1 MSKTGTLSLFSS
13 NPVNESQNNP
23 LKKVDPILKHPRAD
37 CQNARL
43 SWNSPEHSTGS
54 FNMLRKP
61 RTPFC
66 YVLLPMNDTVHFGIP
81 FPHPDAMRFP
91 KNIQGK
97 AKTTS
102 PQVRIIIFDSGAIG
116 LRLRCTSSRFLCC
129 RIALLNICRSMQIGS
144 TFRFAYFCIRCG
156 WLVFFSY
163 LLHGWFFIKF

>member
-1 MSKTGTLSLFSS
+1 MNHKITLWKKLIQFWNTPELTAKMLDFLEILQSI
-13 NPVNESQNNP
+13 P
-23 LKKVDPILKHPRAD
+23 LGRSICWENRAHRSVMFCSRWMIQYISEHP
-37 CQNARL
+37 
-43 SWNSPEHSTGS
+43 
-54 FNMLRKP
+54 F
-61 RTPFC
+61 RTP
-66 YVLLPMNDTVHFGIP
+66 
-81 FPHPDAMRFP
+81 MRCVSQ